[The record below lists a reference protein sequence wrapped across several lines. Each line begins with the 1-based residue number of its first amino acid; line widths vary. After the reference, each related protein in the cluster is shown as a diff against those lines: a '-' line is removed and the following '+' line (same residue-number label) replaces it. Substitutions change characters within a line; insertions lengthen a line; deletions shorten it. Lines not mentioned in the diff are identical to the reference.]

1 MSKTLIKSG
10 IIGFVLISIC
20 ALPFLPIKRHFLL
33 KTYDDPITLG
43 SYEIAPQIRLDRI
56 GKLSEIN
63 IDAQFKYP
71 AAQIFED
78 GCIFSVEVVLK
89 GQTPQTYP
97 KYIETPE
104 DRMGFRVENIHVDSR
119 NDQPSDFGNQTL
131 ILTLYNEPMVKQT
144 YVLKLE
150 PRVIGTTDNCDA
162 STQITH
168 KARHIRTSHFTAA
181 LTRAMR

>member
-1 MSKTLIKSG
+1 MSKSLLKSG
-10 IIGFVLISIC
+10 GIGFVIISIC

-33 KTYDDPITLG
+33 KTYDDPIELG

-71 AAQIFED
+71 AAKIFED
-78 GCIFSVEVVLK
+78 GCIFSVEVILK

-97 KYIETPE
+97 KDTKTPE
-104 DRMGFRVENIHVDSR
+104 DRVGFRIENIHANSETDQL
-119 NDQPSDFGNQTL
+119 NDFADQTL
-131 ILTLYNEPMVKQT
+131 ILTLYNEPMVKQI

-150 PRVIGTTDNCDA
+150 PRVVDGANNCYA